1 MDINING
8 KKHSLDE
15 HDIAIINALTRD
27 GRIPFSELSKLVG
40 LSRAV
45 VTARVARMQEIG
57 LIEKF
62 TVNLHYSYSRKK
74 TSAYMEILVNPA
86 SISQVAEEIARYDE
100 IVVVYQMSG
109 GSILH
114 VHGFFDDLEDIY
126 HFSESKLNT
135 IKGITNIKIEF
146 LLKKFKSDFV

>member
-1 MDINING
+1 MEISIDN
-8 KKHSLDE
+8 KKYILDQY
-15 HDIAIINALTRD
+15 DIAIINALTRD
-27 GRIPFSELSKLVG
+27 GRIPFSELAKQVG

-45 VTARVARMQEIG
+45 TTARVTRMQEIG

-86 SISQVAEEIARYDE
+86 CISLVAEEIAKYDE

-126 HFSESKLNT
+126 RFSESELNT
-135 IKGITNIKIEF
+135 IKGIINIKIEF
-146 LLKKFKSDFV
+146 ILRKFKSDFV

>member
-27 GRIPFSELSKLVG
+27 GRSPFSELSKLVG

-45 VTARVARMQEIG
+45 VTARVARMQDIG

-86 SISQVAEEIARYDE
+86 SISQVAEEIARHDE

-114 VHGFFDDLEDIY
+114 VHGFFDDLKDIY

-146 LLKKFKSDFV
+146 ILKKFKSDFV